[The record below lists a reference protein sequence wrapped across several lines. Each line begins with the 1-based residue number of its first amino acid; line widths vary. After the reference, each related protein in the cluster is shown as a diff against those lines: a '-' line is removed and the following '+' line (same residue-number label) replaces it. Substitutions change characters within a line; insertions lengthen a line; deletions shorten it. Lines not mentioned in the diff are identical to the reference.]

1 MQHDIIPQSDTGF
14 HNFQTSLMKNV
25 IDNATEWRIPS
36 DVIDALIPLRD
47 AWNTS
52 WKTASNRK
60 SRTQTD
66 VGNKNIARTKYKAML
81 RPFIQAYVRHNI
93 FMTGSNQIAC
103 GIKPRDR
110 KPTRVQIPD
119 TIPWLFFEITKARE
133 IIVIFRIQTG
143 DEGSTTLAKPKG
155 VSRIEVAYSIGIE
168 PEYAKDC
175 TSIMTFSRNRHR
187 LRDLHEEHHGKK
199 LYCFARWV
207 NPRNEAGQWSQ
218 RFMVI
223 IP

>member
-25 IDNATEWRIPS
+25 IDNATQWRIPT
-36 DVIDALIPLRD
+36 DVIDELIVLRD
-47 AWNTS
+47 IWNDC
-52 WKTASNRK
+52 WKNASNRK
-60 SRTQTD
+60 TRTQTD
-66 VGNKNIARTKYKAML
+66 VGNKNIARTNYKAKL
-81 RPFIQAYVRHNI
+81 RPFIQAYVRHNM

-103 GIKPRDR
+103 GIKPRDT
-110 KPTRVQIPD
+110 KPTRVQKPD
-119 TIPWLFFEITKARE
+119 TIPSLLFKATSGRE
-133 IIVIFRIQTG
+133 IIVTYRITSG

-155 VSRIEVAYSIGIE
+155 VTRIELAYSIGVE
-168 PEYAKDC
+168 PQYSSDC
-175 TSIMTFSRNRHR
+175 PTVITFSRNRHR

-207 NPRNEAGQWSQ
+207 NSRNEPGSWSQ